1 MKIWVIFAQRNLIIA
16 MVSRTELIILFDGGC
31 PLCQREVSFLRLKD
45 VSKSISFVDIN
56 SSSYKPELFSD
67 ISYRE
72 AMGSIHAIKASG
84 EVIKN
89 LDVFREAYRI
99 VGLGWIYAPT
109 TLPVLAPVFDKV
121 YQLWA
126 GWRLNLT
133 CRPSLDRLCKL
144 NDINAKQEI

>member
-1 MKIWVIFAQRNLIIA
+1 
-16 MVSRTELIILFDGGC
+16 MVSKIKLIILFDGGC
-31 PLCQREVSFLRLKD
+31 PFCQREVSFLRSKD
-45 VSKSISFVDIN
+45 FSSLISFVDIN

-72 AMGSIHAIKASG
+72 AMGRLHAIKASG

-99 VGLGWIYAPT
+99 VGLAWIYAPT
-109 TLPVLAPVFDKV
+109 TLPVLSPILDKV

-126 GWRLNLT
+126 RWRLALT
-133 CRPSLDRLCKL
+133 CRPSLDQLCKL
-144 NDINAKQEI
+144 KDINAKKEV